1 MEPTPFPS
9 HEKERL
15 EDLRSYSILD
25 TMDDQD
31 FDNITDLAAS
41 ICQTEISL
49 ITFVDRDRQ
58 WFKSKKGIKI
68 KETHR
73 DFSFCAHAILNP
85 GEISVFGDL
94 KHDPRFK
101 DNPYVKAGP
110 KFAFYAGVPLVTEE
124 NHALGT
130 LCVMDY
136 EQKNLS
142 ESQLEALKK
151 LAGQVVKLLTLRKT
165 KLALQ
170 ESQKELEEQLGYQDS
185 LFKAIPDILL
195 VLDLKGN
202 FLEIRSGRQEDLLFF
217 PQQFLHKNI
226 KEIVPPEISKKTL
239 LFLNRMRS
247 GESSAVMEY
256 RMPTIGGIKD
266 FEARFE
272 KLGTDKAIIL
282 IRNIT
287 QAKLLEQELVKTK
300 EILEEAG
307 KMAKVGAWEVD
318 FVENTH
324 TWSEITREILE
335 LDKDEEP
342 PVEDGLKLYDT
353 GESLEKITSAF
364 EEAVKTGKGYDL
376 ELLVRTL
383 KGNLKW
389 VRTIGKPIMEN
400 GYCVKIF
407 GTFQDISDRKKYEQE
422 ILAHSEEFERLFKT
436 MAQGVVYQD
445 REGKIIKAN
454 ASAERIL
461 GLSLEQLLGRSSLDP
476 RWHTIKEDGSPVP
489 GSEHPAM
496 ISLRTGQH
504 IKNQILGVFSPETE
518 SYRWILVDA
527 IPEFK
532 DGESTPYRVFT
543 SFTDITTV
551 KETEKRLIE
560 NEANLS
566 LVIECSRESI
576 WSVDRDCNIVYANQ
590 MFKQLFLEFFNI
602 HLDRG
607 NNILANLPKDQ
618 FDFWDQNYQK
628 VFRGQNI
635 KLKFNFEKDG
645 EKRYYDV
652 SMTPIVVEGKIKG
665 AAVFALDNTSTEKYL
680 HAIEEQNTRLKE
692 IAWIQS
698 HVVRAPLAR
707 MMGLT
712 NLIES
717 EDLDKEE
724 LVSFLHAIHKS
735 ATELDEVVRNI
746 VDKSSQMIKM

>member
-1 MEPTPFPS
+1 MEATPFPS
-9 HEKERL
+9 QEKERL
-15 EDLRSYSILD
+15 ENLRSYSILD
-25 TMDDQD
+25 TLDDKD

-49 ITFVDRDRQ
+49 ITFLDSDRQ
-58 WFKSKKGIKI
+58 WFKAKKGISI

-73 DFSFCAHAILNP
+73 NFSFCAHAILNP
-85 GEISVFGDL
+85 QEISVFDDL
-94 KHDPRFK
+94 KNDARFK
-101 DNPYVKAGP
+101 NNPYVKAGP

-124 NHALGT
+124 NYALGT

-136 EQKNLS
+136 EKKQLS
-142 ESQLEALKK
+142 EFQIDTLKK
-151 LAGQVVKLLTLRKT
+151 LAGQVVKLLSLRKT
-165 KLALQ
+165 KKA
-170 ESQKELEEQLGYQDS
+170 LEETQKQLKEQLSYQEAI
-185 LFKAIPDILL
+185 FKAIPDILL
-195 VLDLKGN
+195 VMDFKGN
-202 FLEIRSGRQEDLLFF
+202 FLEIRSGKQDDMLFF
-217 PQQFLHKNI
+217 PQQVLNRNVKEFL
-226 KEIVPPEISKKTL
+226 PPEIAKKTL
-239 LFLNRMRS
+239 LFLNKIKA
-247 GESSAVMEY
+247 GESKAVMEY
-256 RMPTIGGIKD
+256 SMPTFGGVKD

-272 KLGTDKAIIL
+272 RFGNDRALIL
-282 IRNIT
+282 IRNT
-287 QAKLLEQELVKTK
+287 TESK
-300 EILEEAG
+300 ILEKELIKAKELFQEAG
-307 KMAKVGAWEVD
+307 NMAKVGAWEVD
-318 FVENTH
+318 FVENKH
-324 TWSEITREILE
+324 TWSEMTREILE

-342 PVEDGLKLYDT
+342 PVEDGINLYDT
-353 GESLEKITSAF
+353 GESLAKIKSAF
-364 EEAVKTGKGYDL
+364 EEAVKKGKGYDL

-389 VRTIGKPIMEN
+389 VRTIGKPILEN
-400 GYCVKIF
+400 GHCVKII

-560 NEANLS
+560 NEAYLS

-746 VDKSSQMIKM
+746 VDKSSKMIKM